1 MAIRVH
7 MLQTPSGG
15 TGGDTAPQ
23 PGSCRVYPLCVATHT
38 SGPIHAVSQHHT
50 VVEQC

>member
-23 PGSCRVYPLCVATHT
+23 LGARRVQPLRVAPHT